1 MTSIATVVL
10 KMDVTSNFKA
20 LGTTY
25 WQKLV
30 REGVPRDDAKE
41 IATAIAKLELF
52 AKPPSSEQ
60 KQLISEFSRFV
71 CRAQLWRSDLLI

>member
-1 MTSIATVVL
+1 MTAVAFRMNIAN
-10 KMDVTSNFKA
+10 DFKE

-30 REGVPRDDAKE
+30 REGVPKNEART

-52 AKPPSSEQ
+52 AKQPSSEQ
-60 KQLISEFSRFV
+60 KQLISEFSRFI